1 MLLGKHMAGASGTK
15 NSTVARSSSS
25 AAAKRNNNNNS
36 NLKSQ
41 QQQLQLQQTPS
52 TRRQNLLQL
61 VAAAASA
68 TAAAH
73 SFLTN
78 HDLTLHP
85 AQTLTLESNISAV
98 SLSISNLLSLIHHPI
113 AFAVPRP
120 PPPPPSW
127 FYRFMSSQ
135 NSNEQLFSES
145 FRMSRQSFS
154 YLLALL
160 TPSLSSLTIPPN
172 YAVSA
177 TLFRLA
183 HAASF
188 NAVARRFDLDSP
200 TACRVFY
207 VVCKAIIDNLGHF
220 FELRTDLNRIVLGFG
235 WISLPN
241 CCGVLGIDSF
251 AVKGNLFGENGSVMV
266 QALVDSEGRF
276 LDVSAGWPST
286 MKPEMALRQSELF
299 SAIEESRELL
309 IGPSYELNDGTPIPQ
324 YILGES
330 CYPLLPWLITPFTK
344 SDTDDHEDE
353 DDVNDGCLNLS
364 SSKQAF
370 NSVHNRGMELLDTA
384 FGRLRSRWRILS
396 KEWMEESIESF
407 PYVVVAC
414 CLLHNFLIKSNE
426 EFPDEDSDYM
436 RNHDLPDYEGE
447 GDETGERIRSA
458 IASDLSRWDDC

>member
-1 MLLGKHMAGASGTK
+1 MAGAGGPR
-15 NSTVARSSSS
+15 NSTVAKSSSS
-25 AAAKRNNNNNS
+25 ASAKRNINTAK
-36 NLKSQ
+36 LQ
-41 QQQLQLQQTPS
+41 QQQQQQQTPS

-78 HDLTLHP
+78 HDLTLNP
-85 AQTLTLESNISAV
+85 TQTLTLESNISAV

-127 FYRFMSSQ
+127 FYRFLSSE
-135 NSNEQLFSES
+135 NDNDQLFIES
-145 FRMSRQSFS
+145 FRMSKQSFS
-154 YLLALL
+154 YLLPLL
-160 TPSLSSLTIPPN
+160 TPSLSSLSIPPN
-172 YAVSA
+172 YAVAA

-183 HAASF
+183 HSATF

-220 FELRTDLNRIVLGFG
+220 FELRSDLNRIVVGFG

-251 AVKGNLFGENGSVMV
+251 GVKGNLFGENGSVMV

-276 LDVSAGWPST
+276 LDVSAGWPNT
-286 MKPEMALRQSELF
+286 MKPELVLRQSELF
-299 SAIEESRELL
+299 SAIEESREILN
-309 IGPSYELNDGTPIPQ
+309 GPSYELSDGSSIPQ

-330 CYPLLPWLITPFTK
+330 CFPLLPWLITPFRK
-344 SDTDDHEDE
+344 SDIDDDDNDEDE
-353 DDVNDGCLNLS
+353 DDDDDIDDGCLN
-364 SSKQAF
+364 SKQAF

-384 FGRLRSRWRILS
+384 FGRLRARWRILS
-396 KEWMEESIESF
+396 KEWKEESIESF
-407 PYVVVAC
+407 PYIVVTC

-436 RNHDLPDYEGE
+436 RNHNLPDYEGE
-447 GDETGERIRSA
+447 GDEAGERIRSA
-458 IASDLSRWDDC
+458 IASDLSRWEDC

>member
-1 MLLGKHMAGASGTK
+1 MAGAGGTK
-15 NSTVARSSSS
+15 NSTMAKSSSS
-25 AAAKRNNNNNS
+25 AAAKRNNHHP
-36 NLKSQ
+36 KPQ
-41 QQQLQLQQTPS
+41 QQQQPQTPS

-61 VAAAASA
+61 VAVAASS

-85 AQTLTLESNISAV
+85 SQTLILESNISAV

-113 AFAVPRP
+113 AFAIPRP

-127 FYRFMSSQ
+127 FHRLIS
-135 NSNEQLFSES
+135 SES
-145 FRMSRQSFS
+145 DTDHLFIEAFRMSKQSFS
-154 YLLALL
+154 YQLALL
-160 TPSLSSLTIPPN
+160 TPSLSSLPIPPN
-172 YAVSA
+172 YAVAA

-220 FELRTDLNRIVLGFG
+220 FELRSDLNRIVLGFG

-241 CCGVLGIDSF
+241 CCGVLGIDTF

-286 MKPEMALRQSELF
+286 MKPELILRQSELY

-309 IGPSYELNDGTPIPQ
+309 TGPSYELNDGSSIPQ

-330 CYPLLPWLITPFTK
+330 CFPLLPWLITPFRE
-344 SDTDDHEDE
+344 SDTDDDN
-353 DDVNDGCLNLS
+353 DDDDGFDDGCLNLS

-384 FGRLRSRWRILS
+384 FGRLRARWMILS
-396 KEWMEESIESF
+396 KEWKEESIESF

-426 EFPDEDSDYM
+426 EFPDEDLDYM
-436 RNHDLPDYEGE
+436 RNHDLSDYEGE

-458 IASDLSRWDDC
+458 IASDLSRWEDC

>member
-1 MLLGKHMAGASGTK
+1 MAGASGTK

-25 AAAKRNNNNNS
+25 AAAKRNNNNS
-36 NLKSQ
+36 NLKSQQ

>member
-1 MLLGKHMAGASGTK
+1 MAGAGGTK
-15 NSTVARSSSS
+15 NSTVAKPSSS
-25 AAAKRNNNNNS
+25 ATAKRNNS
-36 NLKSQ
+36 NLKLQ
-41 QQQLQLQQTPS
+41 QQQLPQTPS

-73 SFLTN
+73 TFLTN
-78 HDLTLHP
+78 HDLALHP

-135 NSNEQLFSES
+135 SNNDQLFIES
-145 FRMSRQSFS
+145 FRMSKQSFS

-183 HAASF
+183 HGASF

-251 AVKGNLFGENGSVMV
+251 AVKGNLFGENGYVMV

-286 MKPEMALRQSELF
+286 MKPEMVLRQSELF

-309 IGPSYELNDGTPIPQ
+309 IGPSYELNDGTSIPQ

-330 CYPLLPWLITPFTK
+330 CFPLLPWLITPFRK

-458 IASDLSRWDDC
+458 IASDLSRWEDC